1 MTDRELCR
9 KCIHSCF
16 SSPTYFQYCN
26 YLDDTG
32 NRRPHDGDNCFGFEA
47 WDGKKKRRRRMPG
60 KRPGRTKSSTLN
72 ENSVQKAAKTDTDV
86 QKAAQIQ
93 QAALIQQ
100 AVSVIR
106 RERDKDVRAAAQRIR
121 NNRNKMFDE
130 MTMWAQHMGD
140 NVNRIV

>member
-9 KCIHSCF
+9 KCIHSYF
-16 SSPTYFQYCN
+16 SSYAHFQYCN

-32 NRRPHDGDNCFGFEA
+32 RKRPHDGDSCYGFEA

-60 KRPGRTKSSTLN
+60 KRPGRTNGSTLN
-72 ENSVQKAAKTDTDV
+72 ETSVQKAAEAVQRAEDKMLRKT
-86 QKAAQIQ
+86 AA
-93 QAALIQQ
+93 
-100 AVSVIR
+100 
-106 RERDKDVRAAAQRIR
+106 RI
-121 NNRNKMFDE
+121 RNKMFDE

>member
-1 MTDRELCR
+1 MTDRDICR
-9 KCIHSCF
+9 KCIHS
-16 SSPTYFQYCN
+16 YFTSYTHFEYCN

-32 NRRPHDGDNCFGFEA
+32 NRRPHDGDVCYGYEETN
-47 WDGKKKRRRRMPG
+47 GKKKRRRSTPPPKP
-60 KRPGRTKSSTLN
+60 KRNKRA
-72 ENSVQKAAKTDTDV
+72 VKAPEDV
-86 QKAAQIQ
+86 QIQQDTQIQ

-121 NNRNKMFDE
+121 NKMFDE
-130 MTMWAQHMGD
+130 MTMWTQHMGD